1 MFAKSGIK
9 NASTNS
15 KVFKTFKLTN
25 FFVSSLGL
33 ISTGI
38 GFVCLGLRIPPII
51 LQHKNNI
58 EMFAAKLVLPTRDF
72 SKSVPK
78 ETKDQLKNISFE
90 DPKIPEVSESASMI
104 ESQQLNDNVEENHPS
119 DEKTYKII
127 ESQLGASG
135 RKYNNFYVKKDT
147 DMDINIENE
156 LVLRPD
162 VNIKKDGSPQVL
174 IYHTHTTESYMKKD
188 QGFYYESFYP
198 RSTDNNFNVTQVG
211 NAITEKLQ
219 SEGIGVIHDITMHD
233 NPSYNGSY
241 SRSQKTIEKNLNEH
255 PSIQVT
261 IDIHRDSLGGN
272 DTGKIK
278 PTFKVG
284 NKKAAQIMI
293 MAGCDE
299 DGSLEFPGWEY
310 NLRLALRLQNE
321 AETMYPGMTRP
332 MYFGAVKYNMN
343 MTHGSLLIE
352 VGSDANTLDEAKYT
366 GSLLGEVLSKVFSD
380 LS

>member
-9 NASTNS
+9 NVSTNN

-38 GFVCLGLRIPPII
+38 GFLCLGLRIPPII
-51 LQHKNNI
+51 SQHKNCI
-58 EMFAAKLVLPTRDF
+58 EMFTAKLVFPTHNY
-72 SKSVPK
+72 STSIPK
-78 ETKDQLKNISFE
+78 KTKDPSKNITFE
-90 DPKIPEVSESASMI
+90 DPKIPEVSQPTATVEP
-104 ESQQLNDNVEENHPS
+104 QQSDDDLEENHPS

-135 RKYNNFYVKKDT
+135 KKHNNFYVKKDT
-147 DMDINIENE
+147 NIDINIENE
-156 LVLRPD
+156 LALRPD

-219 SEGIGVIHDITMHD
+219 SNGIGVIHDITTHD

-241 SRSQKTIEKNLNEH
+241 GRSQKTIEKNLNAY

-366 GSLLGEVLSKVFSD
+366 GSLLGDVLSKVLSD